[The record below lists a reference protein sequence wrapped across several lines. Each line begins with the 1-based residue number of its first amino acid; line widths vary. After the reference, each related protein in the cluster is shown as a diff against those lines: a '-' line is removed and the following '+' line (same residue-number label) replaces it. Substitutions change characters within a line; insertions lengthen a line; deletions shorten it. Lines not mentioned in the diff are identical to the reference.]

1 VIINGKALEY
11 ADVREYSINYSY
23 YTIIKQANGD
33 EYIFLPITNRED
45 VVTVKYQP
53 NYNEYTADADL
64 VNIESEYFELL
75 SYYALAQ
82 VFKYRED
89 DRWQIA
95 EKDYKDMLKEWKS
108 YKSRAVD

>member
-53 NYNEYTADADL
+53 NYNEYTADSDV
-64 VNIESEYFELL
+64 VNIQSE
-75 SYYALAQ
+75 
-82 VFKYRED
+82 
-89 DRWQIA
+89 
-95 EKDYKDMLKEWKS
+95 
-108 YKSRAVD
+108 